1 MVSLDARYLAPG
13 EQQRLPYFQAGIHQL
28 FLRCSHKKS
37 PLSPFYSKRQAAA
50 ASESR
55 CEAAAFAVYLK
66 NDATKS

>member
-1 MVSLDARYLAPG
+1 MVSFDARYLAPG
-13 EQQRLPYFQAGIHQL
+13 KQQRLSYFQAGIHQL
-28 FLRCSHKKS
+28 FLGVLMRNR
-37 PLSPFYSKRQAAA
+37 PFLPSIRKRQAAA